1 MAYKA
6 LYRTYR
12 PKDFEEIAG
21 QEHITRTFKNAL
33 KNNKIA
39 HAYLF
44 SGPRGTGKTSI
55 AKIIAKAVNCIH
67 APVSNP
73 CNECDICK
81 GINNNTI
88 SDVIEIDAASNNGVD
103 EIREIRDKVKY
114 LPGVSTYKV
123 YIIDE
128 VHMLS
133 QGAFN
138 ALLKTLE
145 EPPKHVIF
153 ILATTEPHKIPAT
166 IHSRCQ
172 RFDFRGVS
180 VPEMIN
186 RMNTIIDNE
195 AIAIT
200 NEAVKV
206 IAESAEGGMRD
217 AISLLDQVVSYTE
230 KKVNVN
236 DVHAIRGTV
245 SNEKLLSIAEAIYEN
260 DSVKAI
266 KLLEE
271 LVELGKESQRLV
283 ENLIKFYRDLL
294 IYKNTNTS
302 EDDQLLYSNDDF
314 KLLASNLSNNLVFFY
329 IDVLNKTQNDMKFT
343 NNAKLYMELALIK
356 MVDHIEKQEI
366 HIADEFDALKGEI
379 HQLKVE
385 IDNIET
391 KTHEHEQT
399 YVPEIPVEP
408 VQEEVFEPVVEEEQ
422 QEELLVDDKQDEPIV
437 KEVEETPTIEVQDEI
452 VIDETPEDSPT
463 LEVVEEQPSAE
474 TDPEP
479 VKVEEQQEPISV
491 FDEPE
496 EETEEVQETP
506 TPEVKEE
513 KEEPVDLFHMGD
525 PEPDPEPVVEEIQE
539 EPYSTYDIR
548 IVEGVLNNGNREVKI
563 QINKRWYDIER
574 VTSPLDMQYA
584 KLITSGR
591 LVATDGK
598 TLIISYPSPSTCNRM
613 MEPEIKERIKGMLS
627 AFHQID
633 LDYMALPQIV
643 WESVSEE
650 FLQEWRKDKNRAIK
664 LTPINH
670 PGLKEIKLQ
679 TEKADDLT
687 PDSVKQAMQ
696 LFGRDNVKVRRG
708 DKK

>member
-21 QEHITRTFKNAL
+21 QEHITKTFKNAL

-55 AKIIAKAVNCIH
+55 AKIIAKAVNCEQ

-73 CNECDICK
+73 CNNCEICK
-81 GINNNTI
+81 GIDSNVI

-114 LPGVSTYKV
+114 LPGVGKYKV

-180 VPEMIN
+180 VPEMIS
-186 RMNTIIDNE
+186 RMKTIIEEE
-195 AIAIT
+195 AISISS
-200 NEAVKV
+200 EAVKV

-217 AISLLDQVVSYTE
+217 AISLLDQVVSYTDQ
-230 KKVNVN
+230 KVTVD

-245 SNEKLLSIAEAIYEN
+245 SNEKLLGVAYAIYEN
-260 DSVKAI
+260 DSVQAI
-266 KLLEE
+266 KLLDE
-271 LVELGKESQRLV
+271 LISLGKEAQRLV

-294 IYKNTNTS
+294 IFKNTNTS
-302 EDDQLLYSNDDF
+302 DLEHLLFENEKF
-314 KLLASNLSNNLVFFY
+314 QKLSNQLNNNMIFFY
-329 IDVLNKTQNDMKFT
+329 IDVLNKAQNDMKYT

-356 MVDHIEKQEI
+356 MVDKVEKQEI
-366 HIADEFDALKGEI
+366 VIENEFLALKKEI
-379 HQLKVE
+379 SNLKKE
-385 IDNIET
+385 IDNIDVT
-391 KTHEHEQT
+391 PILKVTEQQ
-399 YVPEIPVEP
+399 P
-408 VQEEVFEPVVEEEQ
+408 EEVNQIKNEELNFDESPTEEDSYEINYDEPEDNDEDLLDILPEEEDEEESLIPDSYEDFENDEINDELIENIDEEAEEIVEEFA
-422 QEELLVDDKQDEPIV
+422 
-437 KEVEETPTIEVQDEI
+437 ETP
-452 VIDETPEDSPT
+452 
-463 LEVVEEQPSAE
+463 LE
-474 TDPEP
+474 
-479 VKVEEQQEPISV
+479 
-491 FDEPE
+491 EPE
-496 EETEEVQETP
+496 EEQGTDLFSLPIQ
-506 TPEVKEE
+506 
-513 KEEPVDLFHMGD
+513 EEPVK
-525 PEPDPEPVVEEIQE
+525 QT

-548 IVEGVLNNGNREVKI
+548 IVEDVLNNGDREVKI
-563 QINKRWYDIER
+563 KINNKWFDIER
-574 VTSPLDMQYA
+574 NIDPKDLQYA

-591 LVATDGK
+591 LVATNGK
-598 TLIISYPSPSTCNRM
+598 TLIISYPNPSTCNRM
-613 MEPEIKERIKGMLS
+613 MEVDIKEKVKSILS
-627 AFHQID
+627 EFHGLE
-633 LDYMALPQIV
+633 LDYMALPVDV
-643 WESVSEE
+643 WENVSAE
-650 FLQEWRKDKNRAIK
+650 FLTEWRKDKNRVIK
-664 LTPINH
+664 LTPISH
-670 PGLKEIKLQ
+670 PGLKDIKLTKQ
-679 TEKADDLT
+679 PIDDFT
-687 PDSVKQAMQ
+687 PDSVKEAMQ
-696 LFGRDNVKVRRG
+696 LFGRENVKV
-708 DKK
+708 KKGE

>member
-55 AKIIAKAVNCIH
+55 AKIVAKAVNCIQ
-67 APVSNP
+67 APTSNP

-180 VPEMIN
+180 VPEMII

-195 AIAIT
+195 AISISQ
-200 NEAVKV
+200 EAVKV

-217 AISLLDQVVSYTE
+217 AISLLDQVVSYTD

-245 SNEKLLSIAEAIYEN
+245 SNESLLSIAEAIYEN

-266 KLLEE
+266 KLLDE
-271 LVELGKESQRLV
+271 LVDMGKESQRLV

-302 EDDQLLYSNDDF
+302 EDDQLLYANDDF
-314 KLLASNLSNNLVFFY
+314 KLLANNLSNNLVFFY

-356 MVDHIEKQEI
+356 MVDRAEKQEVI
-366 HIADEFDALKGEI
+366 IADEFESLKAEI
-379 HQLKVE
+379 RQLKIDIEKVE
-385 IDNIET
+385 S
-391 KTHEHEQT
+391 QT
-399 YVPEIPVEP
+399 YEQSNEP
-408 VQEEVFEPVVEEEQ
+408 VAYIPEPTVESE
-422 QEELLVDDKQDEPIV
+422 
-437 KEVEETPTIEVQDEI
+437 
-452 VIDETPEDSPT
+452 
-463 LEVVEEQPSAE
+463 
-474 TDPEP
+474 PEP
-479 VKVEEQQEPISV
+479 VKVQEEPLVVNDAPEETKEEVIEEPIQEDAQTDEIIVSVEPDASDESKEEISV
-491 FDEPE
+491 FEEPEEKLVLGESKQETSEEETEVEPE
-496 EETEEVQETP
+496 EESTEQA
-506 TPEVKEE
+506 
-513 KEEPVDLFHMGD
+513 DLFHLQ
-525 PEPDPEPVVEEIQE
+525 ESNTEPVAEEVIE

-548 IVEGVLNNGNREVKI
+548 IVEDVLNNGNREVKI
-563 QINKRWYDIER
+563 KINKKWYDIER
-574 VTSPLDMQYA
+574 VASPIDMQYA

-591 LVATDGK
+591 LVATNGD
-598 TLIISYPSPSTCNRM
+598 TLIISYPNPSTCNRM
-613 MEPEIKERIKGMLS
+613 MEPEIKETIKGMLS
-627 AFHQID
+627 TFHELD
-633 LDYMALPQIV
+633 LDYMALPAIV
-643 WESVSEE
+643 WESVSAE
-650 FLQEWRKDKNRAIK
+650 FLQEWRKDKHRQIK
-664 LTPINH
+664 LTPISH

-679 TEKADDLT
+679 TQKTDTFT
-687 PDSVKQAMQ
+687 PDSVKEAMQ
-696 LFGRDNVKVRRG
+696 LFGRENVKVRRG

>member
-73 CNECDICK
+73 CNECDICN
-81 GINNNTI
+81 GINNNTN

-195 AIAIT
+195 AISIT
-200 NEAVKV
+200 HEAVKV

-217 AISLLDQVVSYTE
+217 AISLLDQVVSYTD

-245 SNEKLLSIAEAIYEN
+245 SNDRLLSIAEAIYEN

-266 KLLEE
+266 KLLDE
-271 LVELGKESQRLV
+271 LIDMGKESQRLV
-283 ENLIKFYRDLL
+283 EDLIKFYRDLL

-302 EDDQLLYSNDDF
+302 EEDQLLYGNDDF
-314 KLLASNLSNNLVFFY
+314 KVLANNLSNNMVFFY
-329 IDVLNKTQNDMKFT
+329 IDILNKTQNDMKFT

-356 MVDHIEKQEI
+356 MVDRVEKQEVI
-366 HIADEFDALKGEI
+366 IADEFDHLKAEI
-379 HQLKVE
+379 RQLKIDIENVE
-385 IDNIET
+385 SQA
-391 KTHEHEQT
+391 HEQIISPVT
-399 YVPEIPVEP
+399 Y
-408 VQEEVFEPVVEEEQ
+408 
-422 QEELLVDDKQDEPIV
+422 
-437 KEVEETPTIEVQDEI
+437 
-452 VIDETPEDSPT
+452 
-463 LEVVEEQPSAE
+463 
-474 TDPEP
+474 DPEP
-479 VKVEEQQEPISV
+479 VIESKPEVMESQEESFVEDESKELTQEEVTPEPIQEDALTGDNESLEEQFDEEEPIEVISV
-491 FDEPE
+491 FDESEEDINLDDSEQINVDEEPE
-496 EETEEVQETP
+496 ETYEEDAEDDSTD
-506 TPEVKEE
+506 E
-513 KEEPVDLFHMGD
+513 VDLFHLSESE
-525 PEPDPEPVVEEIQE
+525 PEETIEEIEE

-548 IVEGVLNNGNREVKI
+548 IVENVLNNGNREVKI
-563 QINKRWYDIER
+563 KINKKWYDIER
-574 VTSPLDMQYA
+574 VASPMDMQYA

-591 LVATDGK
+591 LVATDGD
-598 TLIISYPSPSTCNRM
+598 TLILSYPNPSTCNRM
-613 MEPEIKERIKGMLS
+613 MEPEIKETIKGMLS
-627 AFHQID
+627 SFHEID
-633 LDYMALPQIV
+633 LDYMALPAGV
-643 WESVSEE
+643 WESVSAE
-650 FLQEWRKDKNRAIK
+650 FLQEWRKDKNRKIK
-664 LTPINH
+664 LTPISH

-679 TEKADDLT
+679 SHKTDTFT
-687 PDSVKQAMQ
+687 PDSVKEAMQ
-696 LFGRDNVKVRRG
+696 LFGRENVKVRKG